1 MSSDREIEN
10 LVALRDSLVELSG
23 ALREWLFQQSAVEGT
38 LPVKEVQALL
48 EVLGSGELKN
58 IKGESDKKD

>member
-1 MSSDREIEN
+1 MSSDREIKN

-38 LPVKEVQALL
+38 LPEKEVQALL

>member
-23 ALREWLFQQSAVEGT
+23 ALREWLFQQSAIEGT
-38 LPVKEVQALL
+38 LPEKEVRALL
-48 EVLGSGELKN
+48 EALGSGELNN

>member
-23 ALREWLFQQSAVEGT
+23 ALREWLFQQSADEGT